1 MMVRMISMATIL
13 LGLVLQFMLLTGA
26 FFEQMREVIKT
37 NHFGIPSVD
46 KARLVLSR
54 MEGRVLTCLSKPMSG
69 TSVLGRMQRNV
80 RALDGGTCM
89 SPFASHIELDWIY

>member
-1 MMVRMISMATIL
+1 MATIL

-54 MEGRVLTCLSKPMSG
+54 MDAGQIIMSV
-69 TSVLGRMQRNV
+69 TWANMTNNAS
-80 RALDGGTCM
+80 RAG
-89 SPFASHIELDWIY
+89 P